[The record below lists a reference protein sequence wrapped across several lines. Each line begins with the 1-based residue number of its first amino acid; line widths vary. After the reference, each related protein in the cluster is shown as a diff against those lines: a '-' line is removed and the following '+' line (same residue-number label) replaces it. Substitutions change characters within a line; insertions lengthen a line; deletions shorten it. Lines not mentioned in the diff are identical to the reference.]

1 MQLGGPHAA
10 GVQSIKLHSLTG
22 LRFFAA
28 LLVVIHH
35 TFRDLVDV
43 PGVSDV
49 VWLGTVGVSFFFAL
63 SGFVLTWSLREA
75 DTKRAFYRRRFARVY
90 PLHFL
95 TLLLAVPF
103 FLFAGKGLDA
113 GQLVLAGGLMQ
124 AWIPDSNV
132 YFGLNAPSWS
142 LSCEALFYAAFPFL
156 AARLISL
163 RRPGLWKSLA
173 VVLSLSLVI
182 AGTVTMALT
191 PGDDARFWLYIFPPF
206 RILEFIAGCLLA
218 LLIKSGWRSPVPL
231 PAAALSAGVA
241 YTLLTAGNRE
251 GHPLGNGV
259 EDAVILP
266 FMLLVIASAATGN
279 ISGKGKFLSHPWV
292 VRLGEWSFALYLT
305 HWLLLELVV
314 HLDPGSKARSVPLQL
329 LEGGTFV
336 LVAVAVSGAAF
347 TWFEKPIEKRLR
359 GSRPRPERVE
369 AEEKMAAVR

>member
-1 MQLGGPHAA
+1 MQLGDSHAA

-43 PGVSDV
+43 PVVSDA

-63 SGFVLTWSLREA
+63 SGFVLTWSLRDA

-90 PLHFL
+90 PLHLL

-103 FLFAGKGLDA
+103 FLFVGKGIDP
-113 GQLVLAGGLMQ
+113 GQLVLAGGLLQ
-124 AWIPDSNV
+124 AWIPDGNV
-132 YFGLNAPSWS
+132 YFGMNAPSWS

-156 AARLISL
+156 AARLGSL
-163 RRPGLWKSLA
+163 GRPGLWKSMAAVLGLSLA
-173 VVLSLSLVI
+173 V

-191 PGDDARFWLYIFPPF
+191 PGDDARFWVYIFPPF
-206 RILEFIAGCLLA
+206 RVLEFIAGCLLA

-231 PAAALSAGVA
+231 PVAALSAGVV

-259 EDAVILP
+259 EDAIILP
-266 FMLLVIASAATGN
+266 FMLLVIASAATAN
-279 ISGKGKFLSHPWV
+279 ISGKRRILSHPWV

-305 HWLLLELVV
+305 HWLLLELLV

-329 LEGGTFV
+329 IEGGTFV
-336 LVAVAVSGAAF
+336 VVAVAVSAAAF
-347 TWFEKPIEKRLR
+347 TGFEKPIEKRLR
-359 GSRPRPERVE
+359 GRPPRTERVA
-369 AEEKMAAVR
+369 AEEEAAAVP